1 MGVLYAEVY
10 RGARGILR
18 GNWLGRDCGMCNPGV
33 HSSLLAP
40 PCLGFPPIV
49 VANEGGG
56 WVLKFVIVM
65 GMSIS
70 MPEIFVVCVENPT
83 EIQAWKLTCQEKL
96 NKINGLC
103 NPDVWHSVCIYMGVP
118 KAL

>member
-56 WVLKFVIVM
+56 WVLKFFIPA
-65 GMSIS
+65 GTSIS
-70 MPEIFVVCVENPT
+70 MPENFVVCVRIST
-83 EIQAWKLTCQEKL
+83 IFQVWIFRA
-96 NKINGLC
+96 NKN
-103 NPDVWHSVCIYMGVP
+103 
-118 KAL
+118 

>member
-1 MGVLYAEVY
+1 MWVLYAEVY

-18 GNWLGRDCGMCNPGV
+18 VDWPGRDCGMCNPGV

-56 WVLKFVIVM
+56 WVLKFVIVT
-65 GMSIS
+65 GTSIS
-70 MPEIFVVCVENPT
+70 MPENFIVCVENPT
-83 EIQAWKLTCQEKL
+83 EIQAWKLMCQEKL
-96 NKINGLC
+96 NRINGLC
-103 NPDVWHSVCIYMGVP
+103 NPGVWHSVCMCMGVP